1 MDIVYVILFLINSGS
16 FYRNIY
22 QNLWITNIYTVMCV
36 GYTFLY
42 DMPLM
47 SIISLLNLFFYYNR
61 KGNDDN
67 RFDNNILF
75 LGGIVR

>member
-1 MDIVYVILFLINSGS
+1 MAPFIGIFIK
-16 FYRNIY
+16 IY
-22 QNLWITNIYTVMCV
+22 GNEYLHRMMCV